1 MKDFVYVVDV
11 RNLILHNSSALKRH
25 VKYSELLELK
35 SNNNLSFGI
44 IRFRLQKSITFGI
57 QDGLQILTF
66 PSNPFRIVISL
77 LLTKANINNQHL
89 SAKVL
94 VAGDPWESS
103 LCAYLLKS
111 TFFTMAKV
119 QVQIHGDIGNKTW
132 IHLTFRN
139 FLRSKLAKLTLQFAD
154 QLRTV
159 SKKQTEN
166 LISKYRVSDLKC
178 RVIPVP
184 SLFSTTVD
192 IPFEPRSS
200 TRTIGF
206 VGRLQSDRGINNFLD
221 LVEKL
226 QSAELTFSIIVAG
239 DGPERNSF
247 EDNLRKMFRPEN
259 VKFLGNLNQ
268 TEMES
273 VWSQIGILVST
284 APTESFGRAIRE
296 AIAWGVP
303 VWATPSSGVSD
314 IQGEISQL
322 YVMDLD
328 IALPAKRQ
336 AEIFNQL
343 LATEIPLDVRKRII
357 GADLRAL
364 ESLISSWV
372 ELCK

>member
-11 RNLILHNSSALKRH
+11 RNLILQNQSTLKRH

-35 SNNNLSFGI
+35 SNHRLSFGI
-44 IRFRLQKSITFGI
+44 IRFRRQESITSGI

-66 PSNPFRIVISL
+66 PSNPFTVAKCFITNKVS
-77 LLTKANINNQHL
+77 NSHQNL
-89 SAKVL
+89 SAKIL

-103 LCAYLLKS
+103 LCAYILKS

-166 LISKYRVSDLKC
+166 LISKYGVSELKC

-184 SLFSTTVD
+184 SLLSTTLD
-192 IPFEPRSS
+192 IPFEPHSS
-200 TRTIGF
+200 TPTIGF
-206 VGRLQSDRGINNFLD
+206 IGRLHSDRGINNFLN
-221 LVEKL
+221 LVGKL
-226 QSAELTFSIIVAG
+226 QSAKLTFSVIVAG

-247 EDNLRKMFRPEN
+247 EVNLRKILRPEN

-314 IQGEISQL
+314 LQSEISQS

-328 IALPAKRQ
+328 IALPAMRQ

-343 LATEIPLDVRKRII
+343 LATKIPLDVRKGII

-364 ESLISSWV
+364 ESLISSWL
-372 ELCK
+372 ELCE